1 MHNVLSLIVEA
12 KKKKVEILKK
22 NRDEL
27 LSLVKKA
34 PKVISFN
41 EAIKREGKISFI
53 GEIKQASPSAGV

>member
-34 PKVISFN
+34 PKVIPFN
-41 EAIKREGKISFI
+41 EAIKRPGKISFI
-53 GEIKQASPSAGV
+53 GEINRRLLRQEC